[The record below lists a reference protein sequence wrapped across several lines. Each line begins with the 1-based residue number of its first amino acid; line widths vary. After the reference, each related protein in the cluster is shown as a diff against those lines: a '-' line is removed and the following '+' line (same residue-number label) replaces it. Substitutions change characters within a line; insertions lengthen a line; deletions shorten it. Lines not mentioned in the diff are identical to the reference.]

1 MSASIYCTYEALGA
15 LLNLTM
21 QYLFVY
27 QDKPVGMFSILD
39 HSTSKHF
46 FLFFQGRGASMAIG
60 GIVLNHSQYM
70 RTCPPVYRNKVLL
83 KHSHGQLLA
92 CIHST
97 MAVLRVA
104 TERTFTIRSGEM
116 ARSGK
121 VLATQSGYLSGRRE
135 LTFASCCLSSMHT
148 VTFTP
153 MYVHACTHVCTHTY
167 TSKYNLKDSLFGI
180 FFWKPC

>member
-21 QYLFVY
+21 QYLFMY

-46 FLFFQGRGASMAIG
+46 FSFFQGRGASMAIG

-104 TERTFTIRSGEM
+104 TERTLPLGLVRWLGRERCLPPS
-116 ARSGK
+116 
-121 VLATQSGYLSGRRE
+121 LATWVEGENWLLQAVVWAPCILWHSHP
-135 LTFASCCLSSMHT
+135 CM
-148 VTFTP
+148 
-153 MYVHACTHVCTHTY
+153 CTHAHMCAHTHTQV
-167 TSKYNLKDSLFGI
+167 SI
-180 FFWKPC
+180 I

>member
-1 MSASIYCTYEALGA
+1 MT
-15 LLNLTM
+15 
-21 QYLFVY
+21 
-27 QDKPVGMFSILD
+27 
-39 HSTSKHF
+39 
-46 FLFFQGRGASMAIG
+46 IG

-83 KHSHGQLLA
+83 KHSHGRLLA

-180 FFWKPC
+180 FFENLVNSHSRCWRHSREQSRSKLLPHGAPSPRASEIHKWLC